1 MRSRWLLSGTV
12 ALTTSL
18 ALVAGLP
25 GSASAVGD
33 PATVAAAIR
42 VAEAR
47 AKALASD
54 MARTDALAKVQAGRA
69 KAARAKV
76 EDETASVRIA
86 TFNVRTARADRGTS
100 RHWLKR
106 AGSVARE
113 IKSRN
118 PGVVLLQELGP
129 GRADG
134 KKAKIGGATRQT
146 ESLLKA
152 LRSNGAGKYK
162 LVRTTAY
169 VRSGT
174 EHGTQ
179 GARILY
185 DSTRYTLLTSCRETT
200 GGSNYNPSCGIKLPI
215 LSSDSEDYRR
225 RAAYALFK
233 HKSTGQR
240 FYVASVH
247 LDDRHGGS
255 SAERKYD
262 RLRVSQMSTVY
273 NKLAGLNGKG
283 YPMII
288 GGDLNSWPRKKV
300 GSHAPHNYLTGK
312 GFKDGVTASKRTDV
326 RYPTVNHFKRVL
338 KPRSSGVGVHL
349 DVVMA
354 KGAKSIKRYENV
366 MDVVDSSRP
375 SDHNLVLAD
384 FTL

>member
-18 ALVAGLP
+18 ALVASLP
-25 GSASAVGD
+25 GSARAVGE
-33 PATVAAAIR
+33 PATVAAIK
-42 VAEAR
+42 VADAR
-47 AKALASD
+47 AKALAED
-54 MARTDALAKVQAGRA
+54 MARTDAVAKAQAARA
-69 KAARAKV
+69 KAAKAHAAKAKAAKAKV
-76 EDETASVRIA
+76 EEETTSVRIA

-134 KKAKIGGATRQT
+134 KKAKLGGATRQT

-152 LRSNGAGKYK
+152 LKSNGAGKYK

-200 GGSNYNPSCGIKLPI
+200 GGSNYNPNCGIKLPI
-215 LSSDSEDYRR
+215 LSSDSEDHRR
-225 RAAYALFK
+225 RAAYALFQ
-233 HKSTGQR
+233 HRSTGQR
-240 FYVASVH
+240 FSVASVH

-273 NKLAGLNGKG
+273 NKLASLNGSKG
-283 YPMII
+283 
-288 GGDLNSWPRKKV
+288 
-300 GSHAPHNYLTGK
+300 
-312 GFKDGVTASKRTDV
+312 
-326 RYPTVNHFKRVL
+326 
-338 KPRSSGVGVHL
+338 
-349 DVVMA
+349 
-354 KGAKSIKRYENV
+354 
-366 MDVVDSSRP
+366 
-375 SDHNLVLAD
+375 
-384 FTL
+384 

>member
-1 MRSRWLLSGTV
+1 MRHRWLFSGTV

-18 ALVAGLP
+18 ALVASLP
-25 GSASAVGD
+25 GSARAFGEPSE
-33 PATVAAAIR
+33 VAAVK

-47 AKALASD
+47 AKALATD
-54 MARTDALAKVQAGRA
+54 MARMDQVAKALAVAAA
-69 KAARAKV
+69 KAKV
-76 EDETASVRIA
+76 EEETASVRVA

-118 PGVVLLQELGP
+118 PGIVLLQELGP

-134 KKAKIGGATRQT
+134 KKAKIGSAARQT
-146 ESLLKA
+146 ESLLNA
-152 LRSNGAGKYK
+152 LKSNGAGKYK

-185 DSTRYTLLTSCRETT
+185 DSSRYTLVTSCRETT
-200 GGSNYNPSCGIKLPI
+200 GGSNYNANCGIKLPI

-255 SAERKYD
+255 SSERKYD
-262 RLRVSQMSTVY
+262 RLRVSQMAAVY
-273 NKLAGLNGKG
+273 NKLVSLSGN

-288 GGDLNSWPRKKV
+288 GGDINSWPGRA
-300 GSHAPHNYLTGK
+300 SAPTL
-312 GFKDGVTASKRTDV
+312 RT
-326 RYPTVNHFKRVL
+326 T
-338 KPRSSGVGVHL
+338 
-349 DVVMA
+349 
-354 KGAKSIKRYENV
+354 
-366 MDVVDSSRP
+366 
-375 SDHNLVLAD
+375 
-384 FTL
+384 T